1 MIKQKKE
8 RHVMTMKDW
17 INIKKLLDNSKNIYV
32 KNGRKSENKY
42 EKYRVIKEQKY
53 ISSMMSFII
62 NI

>member
-1 MIKQKKE
+1 
-8 RHVMTMKDW
+8 MTMKDW